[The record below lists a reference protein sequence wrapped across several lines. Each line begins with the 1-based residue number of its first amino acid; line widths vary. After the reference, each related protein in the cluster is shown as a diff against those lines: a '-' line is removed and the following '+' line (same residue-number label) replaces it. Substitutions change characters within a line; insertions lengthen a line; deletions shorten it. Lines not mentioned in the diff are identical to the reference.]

1 LEVPSTSQNQIIE
14 SGSLK
19 SGGRGQKKRMVSYP
33 RCEAAFYWLSH
44 LSVWVLAFV
53 SRGASGLN
61 VLALKRV
68 VFSVLSC
75 FSRKGSCFI
84 SRLFELVF

>member
-1 LEVPSTSQNQIIE
+1 LNQE
-14 SGSLK
+14 ALNQAVEN
-19 SGGRGQKKRMVSYP
+19 RKKRMVSYP